1 MKDKVEIKNL
11 LDKYYNG
18 DTSLEEEDLLKNY
31 LSQDNIPEEFNVDK
45 KLFSNLFE
53 VHSDEP
59 NLNFEEEIIKAIEF
73 AKKSEGEGERS
84 PKIYKLFALWAAAA
98 SVIIIIGIGFLFT
111 SKQNEIL
118 LTDTFDDPYL
128 AMQETKRVL
137 SLFASKLNMAQAELE
152 PLNKLNEPLQVM
164 EPLGE
169 ITRNLEYLEKIGSI
183 DKPKRIP
190 IIKDILF
197 EDNKN

>member
-1 MKDKVEIKNL
+1 MRDKFKIKKL

-18 DTSLEEEDLLKNY
+18 NTSIEEEDLLKNY
-31 LSQDNIPEEFNVDK
+31 LSQDNVPEEFKSDK
-45 KLFSNLFE
+45 VLFTNLFE
-53 VHSDEP
+53 SQSDVPE
-59 NLNFEEEIIKAIEF
+59 LNFEAEISKAIEF
-73 AKKSEGEGERS
+73 ANILDREEEKS

-98 SVIIIIGIGFLFT
+98 SVIIIIGLGFLYT

-137 SLFASKLNMAQAELE
+137 SLFASKLNMAQDELE
-152 PLNKLNEPLQVM
+152 PLNKLNASFQVM

-169 ITRNLEYLEKIGSI
+169 ISKNLEYLEKIGSI
-183 DKPKRIP
+183 EEPKKIP
-190 IIKDILF
+190 IIKDILY